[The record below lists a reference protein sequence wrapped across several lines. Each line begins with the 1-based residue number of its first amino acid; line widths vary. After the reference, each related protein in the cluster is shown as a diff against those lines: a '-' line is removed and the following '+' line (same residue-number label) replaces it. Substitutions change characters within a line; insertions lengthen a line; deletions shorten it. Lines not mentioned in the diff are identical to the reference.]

1 MLIHILVRLFGNAL
15 TFYILDIFLKNIQI
29 TGGWQAYLLA
39 GIILGIINISIKPVM
54 KALTFPLKIITL
66 GLFTLVINFI
76 VLYLVALII
85 NALAL
90 GNIHIILS
98 GFKDYVLSAIVFTI
112 INGIIHSLE
121 KAV

>member
-1 MLIHILVRLFGNAL
+1 MIIRILVRLFGNAL
-15 TFYILDIFLKNIQI
+15 TFYVLDIFLEYVQI
-29 TGGWQAYLLA
+29 TGEWKAYLFA
-39 GIILGIINISIKPVM
+39 GIILGIINISIKPIM
-54 KALTFPLKIITL
+54 KALTFPLKVVTL
-66 GLFTLVINFI
+66 GLFTFVINFV

-90 GNIHIILS
+90 QDIHIFIS
-98 GFKDYVLSAIVFTI
+98 GFKDYAISAIVFTI

>member
-1 MLIHILVRLFGNAL
+1 MIVHVLLRLFGNAL
-15 TFYILDIFLKNIQI
+15 TFYILDILLANVEM
-29 TGGWQAYLLA
+29 TGGWTSYVLA

-54 KALTFPLKIITL
+54 KVLTFPFKIITL
-66 GLFTLVINFI
+66 GLVTFVINFI

-98 GFKDYVLSAIVFTI
+98 GVQDYVLSAIVFTI
-112 INGIIHSLE
+112 LNGIIHSLE
-121 KAV
+121 KSV